1 MLPSFA
7 LSNGQFDTS
16 IIASQFLTMRKRTRV
31 ATVSAGV
38 VISLIVLLWH
48 FDARRSLKLPT
59 GKGPAVATMGYG
71 HGVIVASDGS
81 LWVWGQ
87 QDLGWP
93 ALGMGY
99 VEHQPFLKRL
109 GKDRDWVDVAADT
122 AHTLAL
128 KADGTIWAWG
138 ENHSWELGD
147 GTKTMRSTMVP
158 SVPGHDWKQVAAGLH
173 GLALKKDGTLWAW
186 GNNWAGSLGTGT
198 TNNSAVPVQVGSST
212 NWVKVWAQGIQS
224 AGLQSDGSLWW
235 WGYQLLQFNNT
246 PHFILEPT
254 RLSADTNWVDVAMGF
269 FKGFAIKSDG
279 TLWAWGCDVDVFT
292 GMPDSASNSVPHQV
306 GTNHEW
312 RACAFLGHGCVLLMK
327 QDGSLWALDDAL
339 DQAGKRMN
347 NPAWKMQPVTPS
359 QIKLPAPVVAF
370 AGSYGATGVAL
381 LSNGEVWTWGRVL
394 GHPGIWLRLERDAG
408 LFLSRIGIRSQL
420 GQIQGRLGGV
430 MRSEPWQLAN
440 VPP

>member
-59 GKGPAVATMGYG
+59 GKGRAVATMGYG

-93 ALGMGY
+93 ALGMGS
-99 VEHQPFLKRL
+99 VEHQPFLKLL

-147 GTKTMRSTMVP
+147 VVEERKFKELLFPVTS
-158 SVPGHDWKQVAAGLH
+158 AALQ
-173 GLALKKDGTLWAW
+173 
-186 GNNWAGSLGTGT
+186 AGIT
-198 TNNSAVPVQVGSST
+198 
-212 NWVKVWAQGIQS
+212 
-224 AGLQSDGSLWW
+224 
-235 WGYQLLQFNNT
+235 
-246 PHFILEPT
+246 IL
-254 RLSADTNWVDVAMGF
+254 
-269 FKGFAIKSDG
+269 
-279 TLWAWGCDVDVFT
+279 
-292 GMPDSASNSVPHQV
+292 
-306 GTNHEW
+306 
-312 RACAFLGHGCVLLMK
+312 VLL
-327 QDGSLWALDDAL
+327 
-339 DQAGKRMN
+339 
-347 NPAWKMQPVTPS
+347 
-359 QIKLPAPVVAF
+359 
-370 AGSYGATGVAL
+370 
-381 LSNGEVWTWGRVL
+381 
-394 GHPGIWLRLERDAG
+394 
-408 LFLSRIGIRSQL
+408 
-420 GQIQGRLGGV
+420 
-430 MRSEPWQLAN
+430 
-440 VPP
+440 

>member
-1 MLPSFA
+1 
-7 LSNGQFDTS
+7 
-16 IIASQFLTMRKRTRV
+16 MRKRTRV

-59 GKGPAVATMGYG
+59 GKGRAVATMGYG

-173 GLALKKDGTLWAW
+173 GLALKKDG
-186 GNNWAGSLGTGT
+186 
-198 TNNSAVPVQVGSST
+198 
-212 NWVKVWAQGIQS
+212 
-224 AGLQSDGSLWW
+224 SLWS
-235 WGYQLLQFNNT
+235 WGRNEHGELGLGDT
-246 PHFILEPT
+246 KDRHTPT
-254 RLSADTNWVDVAMGF
+254 RVDSGN
-269 FKGFAIKSDG
+269 D
-279 TLWAWGCDVDVFT
+279 WAAV
-292 GMPDSASNSVPHQV
+292 ASNTLIAP
-306 GTNHEW
+306 
-312 RACAFLGHGCVLLMK
+312 AFK
-327 QDGSLWALDDAL
+327 K
-339 DQAGKRMN
+339 AG
-347 NPAWKMQPVTPS
+347 
-359 QIKLPAPVVAF
+359 
-370 AGSYGATGVAL
+370 
-381 LSNGEVWTWGRVL
+381 
-394 GHPGIWLRLERDAG
+394 G
-408 LFLSRIGIRSQL
+408 L
-420 GQIQGRLGGV
+420 
-430 MRSEPWQLAN
+430 
-440 VPP
+440 